1 MKKILGIVLTSLA
14 CVALIILG
22 FVLCPP
28 ALSANQI
35 ETLKIL
41 AIVCG
46 SSMLYCF
53 VVGEISRNNSQ
64 MDKLWSILPIAYVWI
79 IAARG
84 GMSPRLIVYAIIATL
99 WGIRLTYNFAKKG
112 AYRLKFWE
120 GEEDYRWAILRANSV
135 LKNRFLWA
143 MFDLFFICIYQNA
156 LVLATCFPALAIM
169 DSAAS
174 FGAWDYVAAVAA
186 VSFLAL
192 ETIADIQQMR
202 FHTKKKRLLAEGK
215 TLEELPAPYN
225 KGFNTT
231 GIWGFARHPN
241 YLGEQGVWAGLYLF
255 TIGAGVNAY
264 GFFNWSIVGPA
275 MLILL
280 FLGSSTF
287 GESIS
292 ASKYPEYA
300 RYASK
305 VCRYVPLWKYREE
318 VAKD

>member
-1 MKKILGIVLTSLA
+1 
-14 CVALIILG
+14 
-22 FVLCPP
+22 
-28 ALSANQI
+28 
-35 ETLKIL
+35 
-41 AIVCG
+41 
-46 SSMLYCF
+46 
-53 VVGEISRNNSQ
+53 
-64 MDKLWSILPIAYVWI
+64 
-79 IAARG
+79 
-84 GMSPRLIVYAIIATL
+84 
-99 WGIRLTYNFAKKG
+99 
-112 AYRLKFWE
+112 
-120 GEEDYRWAILRANSV
+120 
-135 LKNRFLWA
+135 

-156 LVLATCFPALAIM
+156 LVLAICFPALAVM

-186 VSFLAL
+186 VGFLAL

-202 FHTKKKRLLAEGK
+202 FYTEKKRLLAEGK

-231 GIWGFARHPN
+231 GVWGFARHPN
-241 YLGEQGVWAGLYLF
+241 YLGEQGVWAALYLF

-275 MLILL
+275 VLVLL

-287 GESIS
+287 GENIS